1 MNVVVVIFGIFLG
14 LSAGYWGRYRFP
26 ALRRGSRLDERLGQ
40 LNLICVA
47 AQGLVAFALVFST
60 NMAGIPAFAF
70 AAGGLLIAS
79 IPLYFTKKKDPRLA
93 GALGRGSHVDQESAL
108 RLTSTWPHS
117 LVYTVGYVS
126 LFAYLLSLGLMP
138 R

>member
-1 MNVVVVIFGIFLG
+1 
-14 LSAGYWGRYRFP
+14 
-26 ALRRGSRLDERLGQ
+26 
-40 LNLICVA
+40 
-47 AQGLVAFALVFST
+47 
-60 NMAGIPAFAF
+60 MAGIPALAF

-79 IPLYFTKKKDPRLA
+79 IPLYFAKKKDPRLA
-93 GALGRGSHVDQESAL
+93 GDLGDGKHVDQESAL

-117 LVYTVGYVS
+117 VVYTFGYVS